1 MIELNPSEFPSV
13 LSLVENSKQQV
24 IPFAICQ
31 GYNPGRIFID
41 QKENPQIVLIW
52 TTVGYYF
59 LFGEPSSMGDSQSIS
74 QILTEVF
81 IPASQAMGENGFIL
95 IPSSPSWK
103 SIIPTLLPGRK
114 VIEIYRKPFV
124 FNLESFQNKRNEV
137 SQISPGFHIQT
148 IDRLTAENIGVLSS
162 WSSIDS
168 FLTNGIGF
176 MILKGEEMVSICFSV
191 YSSTEKVEI
200 DVHTVEKY
208 RRVGLAE
215 SICSAFIEKCI
226 ELNKIPNWECFWD
239 HEPPLN
245 LADKLGFVSQDAYP
259 VFYWEE
265 EPPKS
270 HN

>member
-1 MIELNPSEFPSV
+1 M
-13 LSLVENSKQQV
+13 
-24 IPFAICQ
+24 IPFAIYQ
-31 GYNPGRIFID
+31 GHNPGRILID
-41 QKENPQIVLIW
+41 QKENPQIVMMW

-74 QILTEVF
+74 QILTDVF

-95 IPSSPSWK
+95 IPSSPAWK

-148 IDRLTAENIGVLSS
+148 IDQLTAENIGVLSS
-162 WSSIDS
+162 WSSIDA

-176 MILKGEEMVSICFSV
+176 MILKGEELVSTCFSIF
-191 YSSTEKVEI
+191 SSSKKVEI
-200 DVHTVEKY
+200 DVHTNEKY
-208 RRVGLAE
+208 RRKGLAKF
-215 SICSAFIEKCI
+215 ICSLFIEKCI

-239 HEPPLN
+239 NEPSLN
-245 LADKLGFVSQDAYP
+245 MADKLGFVSQDAYP

-265 EPPKS
+265 ESPKS